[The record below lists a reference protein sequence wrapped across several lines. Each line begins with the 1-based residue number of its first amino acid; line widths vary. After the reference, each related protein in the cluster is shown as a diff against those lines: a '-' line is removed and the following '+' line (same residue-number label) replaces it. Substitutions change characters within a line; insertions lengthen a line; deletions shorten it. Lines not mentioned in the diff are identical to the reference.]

1 MVRSYTITKP
11 ECYADDAEYSETSP
25 HCRGCPFAA
34 DCSEAIQN
42 SINRV
47 AIRSANMVQPRKYY
61 TSSTSS
67 TSSSTNKTSSTT
79 KGNALMKPVKFNHAK
94 PLAAQYVTY
103 VGYDVAEAMASR
115 AVDLVRSCR
124 DEYERELHAP
134 VPQPTTAK
142 PNTTTEGGGSG
153 NN

>member
-11 ECYADDAEYSETSP
+11 DCYADSCEYSETSS
-25 HCRGCPFAA
+25 HCRTCPFVA

-47 AIRSANMVQPRKYY
+47 AIRSADMVTPRKYY
-61 TSSTSS
+61 TSNSSSSSSTKSTTK
-67 TSSSTNKTSSTT
+67 TSSSSS
-79 KGNALMKPVKFNHAK
+79 GNALMRPVKFNHSK
-94 PLAAQYVTY
+94 PLAAQYATY

-124 DEYERELHAP
+124 DEYERELHA
-134 VPQPTTAK
+134 QDTQ
-142 PNTTTEGGGSG
+142 NTQSG
-153 NN
+153 NTDADN

>member
-11 ECYADDAEYSETSP
+11 DCYADSDEYSETSS
-25 HCRGCPFAA
+25 HCRTCPFVA
-34 DCSEAIQN
+34 DCSEDIQK

-47 AIRSANMVQPRKYY
+47 AIRSANMVTPRKYY
-61 TSSTSS
+61 TSSNTGSS
-67 TSSSTNKTSSTT
+67 TSSTTSAKTSSSS
-79 KGNALMKPVKFNHAK
+79 GNALMRPVKFNHDR
-94 PLAAQYVTY
+94 PLATQYVTY

-124 DEYERELHAP
+124 NQYENELHSE
-134 VPQPTTAK
+134 PTQKQEKKDA
-142 PNTTTEGGGSG
+142 